1 MGILRRGDIIIA
13 NFEPVKGSEQG
24 GTRPALVLQN
34 NEGNLYSPTTIVASI
49 TSNVSKKNYPIN
61 VFLSKKES
69 KLDKDSIILCN
80 QIRTIDRLRIK
91 KIISNLDAHLMFQVN
106 LALKV
111 SLGLE
116 N

>member
-1 MGILRRGDIIIA
+1 MGILKRGDIIIVD
-13 NFEPVKGSEQG
+13 FEPVKGSEQG
-24 GTRPALVLQN
+24 GIRPALIIQN
-34 NEGNLYSPTTIVASI
+34 NEGNLYSPTIIVASI
-49 TSNVSKKNYPIN
+49 TSNILKKNYPIN

-80 QIRTIDRLRIK
+80 QIRTIDKLRIRK
-91 KIISNLDAHLMFQVN
+91 VISNLNAHLMFQVD